1 MTDEDRIE
9 ILSQALWMKHFGVTQ
24 VRPEWTAFA
33 NSNQDQANELRQ
45 KAKTMIEAARPHKTH
60 SLGWLP

>member
-9 ILSQALWMKHFGVTQ
+9 ILAQALWMKRYGIAQ
-24 VRPEWTAFA
+24 VRPEWMAYSKNDPTMAD
-33 NSNQDQANELRQ
+33 SYRRQA
-45 KAKTMIEAARPHKTH
+45 KSMIESARPHKTH